1 MKIVFKSL
9 IFCVFVAI
17 IWLLFSLLSR
27 PSQKFD
33 TASLFSGNV
42 ERMGNE
48 IAQQW
53 SARSGWDNDL
63 YQAQMT
69 KIAQSYSAN
78 LIDRT
83 ARKTLY
89 DRVNR
94 EAYSKATEA
103 MDREFS
109 RNNCDASIL
118 ADNYAG
124 ITTIAEREPS
134 IVEIPQ
140 VATALATYSLY
151 RRAISFIKSPIGL
164 TPHFDIEAVDWTP
177 RFEPYAIRINNQKQA
192 LTSDRLFSRI
202 SHINDIRR
210 IHETSSRI
218 DEARTR
224 YYASLSQ
231 AVASAFDNALSP
243 DSDNSDLRMKLQEL
257 RSKAYQIAP
266 SSFNTDM
273 SSLYR
278 RLFING

>member
-9 IFCVFVAI
+9 IFCAFVAI
-17 IWLLFSLLSR
+17 IWFLFSLLSR

-53 SARSGWDNDL
+53 SSKTEWDNEL
-63 YQAQMT
+63 YQSQMT
-69 KIAQSYSAN
+69 RIAQSYSAD

-94 EAYSKATEA
+94 EAYSKAVQA
-103 MDREFS
+103 MDHEFS
-109 RNNCDASIL
+109 RSDCNGTVLSR
-118 ADNYAG
+118 NYEG
-124 ITTIAEREPS
+124 LSTIAEREPS
-134 IVEIPQ
+134 IEQIPE
-140 VATALATYSLY
+140 VATALSTYSLY
-151 RRAISFIKSPIGL
+151 RRIISFNNSPIGL
-164 TPHFDIEAVDWTP
+164 TPRFDIATVDWSP
-177 RFEPYAIRINNQKQA
+177 KFEPYASRINNQKQA

-218 DEARTR
+218 DEAQSR
-224 YYASLSQ
+224 YYSALSQ
-231 AVASAFDNALSP
+231 AVSSTFNAAVTP

-257 RSKAYQIAP
+257 RSKAYQTAP
-266 SSFNTDM
+266 ASFNSDLA
-273 SSLYR
+273 SLYR
-278 RLFING
+278 RLFSNG